1 MKDSRFYFLLGWCAA
16 MLFAGFIIGC
26 TVTPLTGHQ
35 FESGTDCGSTEWNP
49 CYVKI
54 VE

>member
-1 MKDSRFYFLLGWCAA
+1 MKDSRFYFLLGWGTA
-16 MLFAGFIIGC
+16 MLVAGFIIGC
-26 TVTPLTGHQ
+26 TVTPLEAGG
-35 FESGTDCGSTEWNP
+35 SGCGETEWNP

>member
-1 MKDSRFYFLLGWCAA
+1 MKDSRFYFLLGWCTA

-26 TVTPLTGHQ
+26 TVTPLEAGGS
-35 FESGTDCGSTEWNP
+35 ECGDAEWNP

>member
-1 MKDSRFYFLLGWCAA
+1 MKDFKNGFLMGIFFMVFIAA
-16 MLFAGFIIGC
+16 IISC
-26 TVTPLTGHQ
+26 TVAPL
-35 FESGTDCGSTEWNP
+35 EASGSNCGETEWNP